1 MKILLKQIIF
11 LSSLCLFYSCAT
23 KSNIFDGTKFS
34 LAKND
39 KLYLLDSFEVVQVI
53 DNRNP
58 PDSIIGDANYE
69 YRPLILNRPLKDF
82 LKMSLNTLMKS
93 DTSQSAK
100 IPVTVYIDE
109 FYSGRNSGFFYHC
122 AYFKYSY
129 LFEYP
134 YNNKINR
141 FRILDSAIL
150 CNDPQLYE
158 QRNLIRKGIRDAA
171 RFFQDNYLKNYPQ
184 DTTQYNTILAE
195 DKSQE
200 SKQVIDT
207 VDLYKIQ
214 GLGRKS
220 GGMVNYYRGSIID
233 FGVQFAYIRYYSRPN
248 TQSEVGVGIAVEL
261 AEFRTNEYEGN
272 LFSYSFPAFYRY
284 NFSPQKND
292 LFVELSFSVASLNES
307 DNKLTIGAKI
317 KESIGYYISDYFSLT
332 LGLFQEGFINSKLIP
347 LHYGMLLSLNIT
359 NTYF

>member
-1 MKILLKQIIF
+1 M
-11 LSSLCLFYSCAT
+11 YSCAT
-23 KSNIFDGTKFS
+23 KSNIFEGTKFS

-58 PDSIIGDANYE
+58 PDSIIGEINYDQD
-69 YRPLILNRPLKDF
+69 PMIINRPLKDF

-100 IPVTVYIDE
+100 IPLTVYIDE
-109 FYSGRNSGFFYHC
+109 FYSGRYGSFFTDKC

-158 QRNLIRKGIRDAA
+158 QRNLIRSGIRNAA
-171 RFFQDNYLKNYPQ
+171 RFFQANYLKNYPQ
-184 DTTQYNTILAE
+184 DTTQYNKIIAE
-195 DKSQE
+195 DKSPDT
-200 SKQVIDT
+200 KQDIDT
-207 VDLYKIQ
+207 VDLYQLRKVDS
-214 GLGRKS
+214 KS

-233 FGVQFAYIRYYSRPN
+233 FGVQFAYIRYFSRPN

-261 AEFRTNEYEGN
+261 AEFRTNEYEGK
-272 LFSYSFPAFYRY
+272 LFSFSFPSFYRY
-284 NFSPQKND
+284 NFTPQKNE
-292 LFVELSFSVASLNES
+292 FFAELAFSIGSLNEG
-307 DNKLTIGAKI
+307 NNNMTFGAKI